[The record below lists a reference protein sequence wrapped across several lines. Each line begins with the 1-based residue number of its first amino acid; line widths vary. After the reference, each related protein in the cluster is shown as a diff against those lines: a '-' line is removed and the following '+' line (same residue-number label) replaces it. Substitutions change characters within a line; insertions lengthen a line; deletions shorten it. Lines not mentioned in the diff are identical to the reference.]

1 MKSINF
7 MRMVI
12 LIFLLSLLL
21 TTSVGCDKTPSA
33 QLPSEPGE
41 STGGQTPSESEQEMA
56 ARWENVIV
64 NVDTDVKSV
73 NIRKYK
79 IQPAYSSV
87 ITKVQSFTLE
97 DENEIE
103 ELLNIVRNLNVSFG
117 GFEIDE
123 SETNE
128 SFTSRIG
135 KQTIEIMLK
144 DSAGVEIFGLYLYE
158 NGDVDIVELRKS
170 TETKKVYRH
179 TYRVYFEGSN
189 CDVFSAF
196 VSFYENNLTKS
207 E

>member
-1 MKSINF
+1 MKSINL

-12 LIFLLSLLL
+12 LIFLLSVLFL
-21 TTSVGCDKTPSA
+21 TFVGCDKTPSA
-33 QLPSEPGE
+33 QLPSEPSE
-41 STGGQTPSESEQEMA
+41 PTGGQTPSESEQEMA
-56 ARWENVIV
+56 LRWENVIV

-87 ITKVQSFTLE
+87 ITKVRSFTLE

-103 ELLNIVRNLNVSFG
+103 ELFDIVRNLNVSFED
-117 GFEIDE
+117 FKIDE

-128 SFTSRIG
+128 SFTSYIG
-135 KQTIEIMLK
+135 KQIIEIRLK

-158 NGDVDIVELRKS
+158 NGDIAIVEVLES
-170 TETKKVYRH
+170 TETKTVYQY